1 LGRRRKESVEGTI
14 KEKRKNGKRN
24 AGVGDEENG
33 AEEKTATGT
42 KRRDGKERGQK
53 GAKWRQ
59 GRNTANSLTCRK
71 LQTFDSCQD
80 VCNFSSK
87 NSAEK
92 LTHKMQPFP
101 DSNVHIISGNVQT
114 P

>member
-24 AGVGDEENG
+24 AGVADEENG

-59 GRNTANSLTCRK
+59 EEMQQTLTCRK
-71 LQTFDSCQD
+71 LETFDLCQD

-92 LTHKMQPFP
+92 LTHK
-101 DSNVHIISGNVQT
+101 NAIISRLQC
-114 P
+114 PHYFW